1 MTIVTREHASVE
13 AFSRAVHE
21 LADCYPLQKPRLLK
35 AMTLVAS
42 SDGTLNPTERD
53 IIVSVAAV
61 MDCPILFPIE
71 LGTEPG

>member
-1 MTIVTREHASVE
+1 
-13 AFSRAVHE
+13 
-21 LADCYPLQKPRLLK
+21 
-35 AMTLVAS
+35 MTLVAS

-61 MDCPILFPIE
+61 MDCPMPFPVD